1 MRSSVF
7 SVRLLISAWLALVL
21 LWPLQAAAM
30 GIGHQ
35 MTVACRMMP
44 AILVSGHLS
53 QGGGHGM
60 AACHNLQCH
69 HRFGPRTV
77 HARLF
82 PPVTVSVR
90 RVSLSS
96 VSATR
101 CATYLPPGARGPPL
115 YLRLSRLLI

>member
-1 MRSSVF
+1 MRLSLF
-7 SVRLLISAWLALVL
+7 RARLLISAWLALVL

-30 GIGHQ
+30 GIGRQ

-44 AILVSGHLS
+44 QVRVSGHMS
-53 QGGGHGM
+53 RGGRHGM

-77 HARLF
+77 HARQA
-82 PPVTVSVR
+82 PPVTLSVR
-90 RVSLSS
+90 TVSLSS
-96 VSATR
+96 VSAMR
-101 CATYLPPGARGPPL
+101 CATYTPPGARGPPL